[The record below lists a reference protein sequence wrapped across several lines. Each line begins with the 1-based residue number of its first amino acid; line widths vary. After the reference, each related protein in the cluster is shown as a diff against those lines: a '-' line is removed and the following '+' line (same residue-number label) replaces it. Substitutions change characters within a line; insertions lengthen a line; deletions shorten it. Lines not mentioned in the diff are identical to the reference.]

1 MSIKEKPLIDAV
13 SELGPLPGFFFASA
27 FFSGF
32 FAMIMCPVFGAVFVL
47 FQAAGRGAVEA
58 IELFEAARVG
68 AIGGLFLG
76 IAIFAGILISAI
88 FTPNE
93 ARFRLQFV
101 FGGFCAAAF
110 VFGFDYF
117 LLETAREYFR
127 NAGPLV

>member
-27 FFSGF
+27 FFTGF
-32 FAMIMCPVFGAVFVL
+32 FAMIMCPVFGAVFLL

-68 AIGGLFLG
+68 AAGGVVLG
-76 IAIFAGILISAI
+76 VLIFAGILISAAL
-88 FTPNE
+88 TPIE

-101 FGGFCAAAF
+101 FGGFCAAAL
-110 VFGFDYF
+110 VFGLDYVF
-117 LLETAREYFR
+117 LETLREYFS